1 MAAMAAD
8 VALSSLAPAMRAQLQ
23 TRARQMLAEPQRV
36 PMMRVMAHQ
45 SLPVIRVEPFNQYQR
60 NRYWQ
65 PF

>member
-1 MAAMAAD
+1 MAAMAED
-8 VALSSLAPAMRAQLQ
+8 MDLSSMSPDQRARLEQ
-23 TRARQMLAEPQRV
+23 RARQMLATPQRV
-36 PMMRVMAHQ
+36 PMMRVMTHQ